1 MNDEKKTEPDQ
12 AVTERKRNGLK
23 MLLALPVV
31 NELNDREI
39 SDILAIF
46 ERAIERLKSADE
58 VKK

>member
-1 MNDEKKTEPDQ
+1 MNDEKKKEPDQ